1 MGFDPSIVS
10 QTGRFLVRPLL
21 VKLSRSV
28 RGPTLTLTLGEEG
41 HSDGDE
47 LPLGEQ
53 SSKENIRKDD
63 EIRATQM
70 GAEAEV
76 PRVRDFTV

>member
-1 MGFDPSIVS
+1 MDQKVLADLQRAPIDNNNNNNNNNNSNS
-10 QTGRFLVRPLL
+10 NSNSNNNNNNKKR
-21 VKLSRSV
+21 K
-28 RGPTLTLTLGEEG
+28 
-41 HSDGDE
+41 
-47 LPLGEQ
+47 
-53 SSKENIRKDD
+53 KNIRKDD